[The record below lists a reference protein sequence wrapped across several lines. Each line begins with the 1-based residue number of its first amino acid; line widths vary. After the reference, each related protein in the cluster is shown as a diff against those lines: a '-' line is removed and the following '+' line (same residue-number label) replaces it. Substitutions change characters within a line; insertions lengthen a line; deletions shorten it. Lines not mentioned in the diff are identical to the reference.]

1 MNDTRVS
8 ASGPDEPAQY
18 EIRLKG
24 HIDSQWVDWFDGVTP
39 TRQNDGTTIL
49 SGLLADQA
57 ALHGLL
63 RKVGDLGMTLISINV
78 IPSTTPQ
85 D

>member
-1 MNDTRVS
+1 MDETRGS
-8 ASGPDEPAQY
+8 ASGLDQPAQY

-39 TRQNDGTTIL
+39 TRQDDGTTIL
-49 SGLLADQA
+49 SGLVADQA

-78 IPSTTPQ
+78 IPRSTLP